1 MIFATLGQMKILNGS
16 DIALFV
22 KERQAKQVR
31 NLRQQWKVVPRLS
44 VVQTVDNPVID
55 TYVRLKGRYAE
66 DILVEFE
73 LHKVTS
79 ADALKTIDV
88 LNARDD
94 VHGIIV
100 QLPLEDTSMTD
111 EVLARVSPDKD
122 VDGLGQAP
130 AFDPATPTAISWLLA
145 AYGVDLAGKSIAI
158 VGEGRLV
165 GAPLARMWRASN
177 YAVTVYN
184 SSHTDMRQ
192 QLRQHDVIVAATGVP
207 RLITPDMVKA
217 GAVLVDAGTASEEGV
232 VIGDIDP
239 RVRERDDIT
248 ITPNKG
254 GVGPLTIAALLDNV
268 ITAARRVAKKS
279 SQ

>member
-1 MIFATLGQMKILNGS
+1 MKLLNGS

-31 NLRQQWKVVPRLS
+31 NLRQQWKVIPRLA
-44 VVQTVDNPVID
+44 VVQTIDNPVID
-55 TYVRLKGRYAE
+55 TYVRLKERYAN

-73 LHKVTS
+73 LYKIASSDVLT
-79 ADALKTIDV
+79 TIDT

-100 QLPLEDTSMTD
+100 QLPLEDQATTD
-111 EVLARVSPDKD
+111 AVLARVSPDKD
-122 VDGLGQAP
+122 VDGLGPAP
-130 AFDPATPTAISWLLA
+130 AFDPATPIAISWLLA
-145 AYGVDLAGKSIAI
+145 SYGIDLSDKRIAI

-165 GAPLARMWRASN
+165 GAPLARMWKASN
-177 YAVTVYN
+177 YDVAVFN
-184 SSHTDMRQ
+184 SSHTNMGL
-192 QLRQHDVIVAATGVP
+192 QLRDYDVIVTATGVP
-207 RLITPDMVKA
+207 RLITPEMVKV

-239 RVRERDDIT
+239 RVRDRDDIVV
-248 ITPNKG
+248 TPNKG

-268 ITAARRVAKKS
+268 ITAARRVADKQEK
-279 SQ
+279 

>member
-1 MIFATLGQMKILNGS
+1 MKLLNGS

-31 NLRQQWKVVPRLS
+31 NLRQQWKVVPRLA

-55 TYVRLKGRYAE
+55 TYVRLKRRYAE
-66 DILVEFE
+66 DVLVEFE
-73 LHKVTS
+73 LHKVVS
-79 ADALKTIDV
+79 ADALETIDA

-94 VHGIIV
+94 VHGTIV
-100 QLPLEDTSMTD
+100 QLPLEDPSMTD
-111 EVLARVSPDKD
+111 EVLARVSPAKD
-122 VDGLGQAP
+122 VDGLGPAP
-130 AFDPATPTAISWLLA
+130 AFDPATPIAISWLLA

-177 YAVTVYN
+177 YDVTVYN
-184 SSHTDMRQ
+184 SSHTDMAQR
-192 QLRQHDVIVAATGVP
+192 LCHHDVIVTATGVP
-207 RLITPDMVKA
+207 RLITSDMIKEKA
-217 GAVLVDAGTASEEGV
+217 VIVDAGTASEEGV
-232 VIGDIDP
+232 VIGDIDQS
-239 RVRERDDIT
+239 VRQRDDIT

-268 ITAARRVAKKS
+268 ITAARRAAN
-279 SQ
+279 QG

>member
-192 QLRQHDVIVAATGVP
+192 QLRQHDVIVAATGGP

>member
-1 MIFATLGQMKILNGS
+1 MKLLNGS

-31 NLRQQWKVVPRLS
+31 NLRQQWKVIPRLA
-44 VVQTVDNPVID
+44 VVQTIDNPVID
-55 TYVRLKGRYAE
+55 TYVRLKERYAN

-73 LHKVTS
+73 LYKIASSDVLT
-79 ADALKTIDV
+79 TIDT

-100 QLPLEDTSMTD
+100 QLPLEDQATTD
-111 EVLARVSPDKD
+111 AVLARVSPDKD
-122 VDGLGQAP
+122 VDGLGPAP
-130 AFDPATPTAISWLLA
+130 AFDPATP
-145 AYGVDLAGKSIAI
+145 IAI

-165 GAPLARMWRASN
+165 GAPLARMWKASN
-177 YAVTVYN
+177 YDVAVFN
-184 SSHTDMRQ
+184 SSHTDMGL
-192 QLRQHDVIVAATGVP
+192 QLRDYDVIVTATGVP
-207 RLITPDMVKA
+207 RLITPEMVKV

-239 RVRERDDIT
+239 RVRDRDDIVV
-248 ITPNKG
+248 TPNKG

-268 ITAARRVAKKS
+268 ITAARRVADKS
-279 SQ
+279 K